1 MNTFKGQYNDILKYI
16 CSEKN
21 CEVVIVL
28 HDVIKHILTI
38 RYQHNK
44 IAKASFQNCF
54 SEWFSNSCLS
64 GSWRSWY
71 PIKEMY

>member
-1 MNTFKGQYNDILKYI
+1 MNTFKIQDNDILKYI

-21 CEVVIVL
+21 CEVIIVL
-28 HDVIKHILTI
+28 HDVIKQILTI

-54 SEWFSNSCLS
+54 SKWFSNGCLS
-64 GSWRSWY
+64 GSQRS
-71 PIKEMY
+71 